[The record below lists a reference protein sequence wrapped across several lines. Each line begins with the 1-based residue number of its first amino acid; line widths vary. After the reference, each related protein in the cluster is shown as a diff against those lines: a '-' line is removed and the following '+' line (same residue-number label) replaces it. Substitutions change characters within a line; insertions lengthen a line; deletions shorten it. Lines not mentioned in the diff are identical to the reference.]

1 MAGVTNE
8 QLVKLL
14 GLPKSIITDL
24 QTAQGSEY
32 SALANEFLSAL
43 YNKVLYQTVE
53 AMEFTNPFK
62 KFDGFPINYG
72 DTIENIFVE
81 VPSGYKFN
89 PDATD
94 PFTKAK
100 PTVKALYATINYEL
114 QYETTVEDA
123 LLRRACIN
131 EYGFMNLIDTIL
143 SRLSMAMS
151 LDEYY
156 ATICM
161 LNNKAIFANGFE
173 DVTIATGATAE
184 AKAKTITQTIVGA
197 VSKFKLPLKNQN
209 KLGVKTVTDPSN
221 VLLVIKDTLYN
232 DINLDYL
239 AGVYNLSKVD
249 LVKNI
254 ILVDSFQTEQK
265 DDTTGAITT
274 VGEDID
280 FMVIDTKGFDCHTAL
295 QDGGLIYN
303 PKGKYTN
310 HYYNLWKIVSFKY
323 FYNARAFKI
332 KTA

>member
-24 QTAQGSEY
+24 QTAQGSEFT
-32 SALANEFLSAL
+32 AKANEFLSAL

-62 KFDGFPINYG
+62 KYDGFPINYG

-123 LLRRACIN
+123 LLRRACLS

-143 SRLSMAMS
+143 GRLSMGMS

-161 LNNKAIFANGFE
+161 LNNKNIFANGFE
-173 DVTIATGATAE
+173 AVAIPTGTTPE
-184 AKAKTITQTIVGA
+184 AKAKIITETIVGA

-209 KLGVKTVTDPSN
+209 KLGVTTVTDPSN
-221 VLLVIKDTLYN
+221 VLLIIKDTLYN
-232 DINLDYL
+232 SINLDYL

-249 LVKNI
+249 LIKNI
-254 ILVDSFQTEQK
+254 IIVDSFQTEQK
-265 DDTTGAITT
+265 DDTTGTITK

-280 FMVIDTKGFDCHTAL
+280 FMILDTTGFDCHTAL

-310 HYYNLWKIVSFKY
+310 HYYNLWKIISFKY
-323 FYNARAFKI
+323 FYNARAFKLNV
-332 KTA
+332 A

>member
-32 SALANEFLSAL
+32 TAVANEFLSAL

-62 KFDGFPINYG
+62 KYDGFPINYG

-123 LLRRACIN
+123 LLRRASLS

-161 LNNKAIFANGFE
+161 LNNKNIFANGFE
-173 DVTIATGATAE
+173 NVTIPAQSTAE
-184 AKAKTITQTIVGA
+184 AKAKIITQTIVGA

-209 KLGVKTVTDPSN
+209 KLGVKTVTDPAN

-265 DDTTGAITT
+265 DDSTGQITT
-274 VGEDID
+274 VGDDID

-323 FYNARAFKI
+323 FYNARAFKLQ
-332 KTA
+332 TA